1 MKKLVNE
8 ILFGKSSMFN
18 GLIALAVIGFIGFG
32 CFCNKDKMGLGKND
46 SSSPSPTSS
55 SSPSPSAT
63 KEKNYKKAD
72 ASKSEIPSDDELQ
85 DMVKKTLLDF
95 NQALQ
100 DEDFT
105 DFHKTIAKKWQD
117 QISAAKFKESFQGFI
132 DKDVDIGNIKN
143 ETASFDKDAFID
155 RSRGM
160 KELTAEGKYN
170 TSPLPCKFKLKYIPE
185 GKEWKLYGIEVD
197 TRRDY

>member
-8 ILFGKSSMFN
+8 ILFGKNSLVN
-18 GLIALAVIGFIGFG
+18 GLIALSIIGLIGLG

-46 SSSPSPTSS
+46 SSTPSSTATAT
-55 SSPSPSAT
+55 PSPSAT
-63 KEKNYKKAD
+63 KEYKKAD
-72 ASKSEIPSDDELQ
+72 ASKNEIPSDDELQ

-95 NQALQ
+95 NKALQ

-105 DFHKTIAKKWQD
+105 DFHKTIAKRWQD
-117 QISAAKFKESFQGFI
+117 QITPEKFKSSFQGFI
-132 DKDVDIGNIKN
+132 DKNVDIGNIKS
-143 ETASFDKDAFID
+143 ETASFDEDAKID
-155 RSRGM
+155 RSRGL
-160 KELTAEGKYN
+160 KELTVKGKYD
-170 TSPLPCKFKLKYIPE
+170 TSPLPCKFELKYVPE